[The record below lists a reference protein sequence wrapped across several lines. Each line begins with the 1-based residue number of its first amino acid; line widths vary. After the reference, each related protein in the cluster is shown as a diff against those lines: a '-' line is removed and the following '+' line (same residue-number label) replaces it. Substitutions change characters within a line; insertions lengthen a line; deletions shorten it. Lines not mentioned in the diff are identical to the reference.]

1 MDAMPSATLAIGMS
15 DTVELRGLAARDPDA
30 ALKAAS
36 QQFEAIFLNMMLKSM
51 RDATPESG
59 LMQGE
64 EGKIYQ
70 EMMDRQLSQLLA
82 SRGATGL
89 AGLIERQLSGTK
101 GAPAGA
107 ESKAADMVSGSRFEH
122 GTLRSAGVFLLQPGN
137 AGAASSSSVGSSQK
151 PSATEPATGSSAPA
165 REFVERVWPHAMQA
179 ATATGVPA
187 QFLVAQA
194 ALETGWGRAEI
205 RLPDGRPSY
214 NLFNIKA
221 GSGWNGERA
230 TVQTTEF
237 ENGVAIKRTDSFR
250 VYGSYAEA
258 FRDYARLLDLP
269 RYAAVRGTND
279 PESFARGLQRAGY
292 ATDPAYADKLM
303 RIMNGPM
310 LRQALA
316 G

>member
-15 DTVELRGLAARDPDA
+15 DTVGLRGLAARDPDA

-59 LMQGE
+59 LTQGE

-101 GAPAGA
+101 GVPAGA

-122 GTLRSAGVFLLQPGN
+122 GTLRSAGVFLLQPGT
-137 AGAASSSSVGSSQK
+137 AGAASSSSVDSSQK
-151 PSATEPATGSSAPA
+151 PSATEPATASSTPA